1 MGVRS
6 AFLFAILLL
15 IAALAALNWGTLSA
29 PVPVSLGFMTVSAPL
44 GLMMLALTVALGV
57 FFLVYVLYLHSSVL
71 LDAKRHN
78 REMQVQRDLA
88 DKAEASRFTELRNFL
103 EAQETKHMAQNAD
116 RHAALLTRLGQLER
130 DPPALGAVRQHRGR
144 AHRPVRGPHR
154 AQAAAHGHRSADLTN
169 RRVSAP
175 AAPRPRASWR
185 RLRSPGCWPASP
197 TAPTRPSR
205 P

>member
-15 IAALAALNWGTLSA
+15 IAALAALNWGTLSS

-44 GLMMLALTVALGV
+44 GLMMLGLTVALGV

-78 REMQVQRDLA
+78 KEMQVQRDLA

-103 EAQETKHMAQNAD
+103 EAQENKHMAENAE
-116 RHAALLTRLGQLER
+116 RHAALIARLGQVES
-130 DPPALGAVRQHRGR
+130 VIRQRSEQSDNT
-144 AHRPVRGPHR
+144 V
-154 AQAAAHGHRSADLTN
+154 AAHIGQLEDRIE
-169 RRVSAP
+169 RRP
-175 AAPRPRASWR
+175 LPTHNAPRV
-185 RLRSPGCWPASP
+185 
-197 TAPTRPSR
+197 
-205 P
+205 